1 MPYISYPNHSTPV
14 IIFLGIVIFKYE
26 IQYFNQ
32 SFVKYIIEP
41 SGKSNFSKIY
51 VEIIE
56 LNIELIS
63 IDNEAP
69 RIPIFNIVIINKQEI
84 KCNINNAIEI

>member
-1 MPYISYPNHSTPV
+1 MPYISYSNHSTPV

-26 IQYFNQ
+26 IQYFHK

-56 LNIELIS
+56 LNI
-63 IDNEAP
+63 
-69 RIPIFNIVIINKQEI
+69 
-84 KCNINNAIEI
+84 